1 MTSVVVLGA
10 GPAGL
15 AAALELAESGVKV
28 TLVEQNNYVGGNASS
43 FEMGGINVD
52 YGSHR
57 LHPASAPQV
66 LDRIKQVLGDD
77 LLVRPRHGRILLMGR
92 WIHFPLRPI
101 DLVFKAHPLFVVG
114 VGGDLI
120 KKLLSSKPVNSV
132 VNESFASI
140 LKQGLGK
147 TICNTFYFPYAKKI
161 WGVDPNYLSPIQA
174 RKRVSAGSIG
184 KMFKRLLPGG
194 TALGGASSKGVFYYP
209 RYGFGQI
216 SRALQEKCIEAGVDI
231 RLNSRII
238 GIQLDGTNRYV
249 EVESKGYIEKI
260 PTNQIYSTIPLTL
273 LTKLINTKTPPK
285 VLKAAELLEFRSM
298 ILVYLQLDQDQFTEF
313 DAHYFPSTDIPF
325 TRISETKNYSDLNEP
340 KEQTV
345 LCAELPCFRTDE
357 LWNMS
362 EQELGSLVSE
372 GLAKAGLKV
381 NSNITDIKLKKIP
394 FAYPLYTTGYEKNF
408 ELVDEWL
415 DNLDGLLSFG
425 RQGLYAH
432 DNTHHAMYM
441 AKAAADC
448 LNENGSID
456 TAAWQAARKIFESHV
471 VED

>member
-1 MTSVVVLGA
+1 
-10 GPAGL
+10 
-15 AAALELAESGVKV
+15 
-28 TLVEQNNYVGGNASS
+28 
-43 FEMGGINVD
+43 
-52 YGSHR
+52 
-57 LHPASAPQV
+57 
-66 LDRIKQVLGDD
+66 
-77 LLVRPRHGRILLMGR
+77 
-92 WIHFPLRPI
+92 
-101 DLVFKAHPLFVVG
+101 
-114 VGGDLI
+114 
-120 KKLLSSKPVNSV
+120 
-132 VNESFASI
+132 
-140 LKQGLGK
+140 
-147 TICNTFYFPYAKKI
+147 
-161 WGVDPNYLSPIQA
+161 
-174 RKRVSAGSIG
+174 
-184 KMFKRLLPGG
+184 
-194 TALGGASSKGVFYYP
+194 
-209 RYGFGQI
+209 
-216 SRALQEKCIEAGVDI
+216 
-231 RLNSRII
+231 
-238 GIQLDGTNRYV
+238 
-249 EVESKGYIEKI
+249 
-260 PTNQIYSTIPLTL
+260 
-273 LTKLINTKTPPK
+273 
-285 VLKAAELLEFRSM
+285 M

-415 DNLDGLLSFG
+415 DKLDGLLSFG